1 MPLIFLNRYFHPD
14 HSATS
19 QMLSDL
25 AFALAAEGRSVH
37 VLTSRLRYDDP
48 AAVLPASETIDG
60 VTVTRLWTSRFGR
73 SNLLGRAVD
82 YATFYLSAGIALARL
97 ARPGDT
103 VIAKTDPPM
112 LAVLTT
118 PIAHWRGAKAVSWM
132 QDLFPEVA
140 EASGMF
146 SGLAA
151 WLAWLL
157 RRLRSRS
164 LRKADRTV
172 AIGAVMGQ
180 RLVAL
185 GAPRERIVVSPN
197 WADGTIVTS
206 IEHSMN
212 SLRRGWGLS
221 GQFVVAYSGNLGRV
235 HDAGTILAAV
245 LKVAESKPA
254 RPVIWLF
261 IGGGAGTAP
270 LQARIPAALAG
281 AVRFL
286 PYQPRARLAE
296 SLSAADVHLVSL
308 RPEFEGLIVP
318 SKFYGIAAAGRPAL
332 FIGDPEGEIATV
344 LKSSGCGLTVAQGD
358 GDALAKAVLDLSA
371 DPERCQAMG
380 ARARALFEREYDKLI
395 AVATWRRLLASL
407 EAETSGVS

>member
-48 AAVLPASETIDG
+48 AAVLPASEVIDG

-73 SNLLGRAVD
+73 SNLLGRAID

-97 ARPGDT
+97 AGPGDT

-118 PIAHWRGAKAVSWM
+118 PIAHWRGAMAVSWL
-132 QDLFPEVA
+132 QDVFPEVV

-146 SGLAA
+146 RGRMGWLPRLLQGLRQGS
-151 WLAWLL
+151 L
-157 RRLRSRS
+157 RR
-164 LRKADRTV
+164 ADRTV
-172 AIGAVMGQ
+172 AIGTRMEERLKSLGVPQDRVAV
-180 RLVAL
+180 
-185 GAPRERIVVSPN
+185 IPN
-197 WADGTIVTS
+197 WADGALVS
-206 IEHSMN
+206 PIEHSMN
-212 SLRRGWGLS
+212 SLRRDWGLS

-235 HDAGTILAAV
+235 HDAGTILAAILRV
-245 LKVAESKPA
+245 TEAKPF

-261 IGGGAGTAP
+261 IGGGAGSAP
-270 LQARIPAALAG
+270 LRARIPASLAG

-286 PYQPRARLAE
+286 PYQPRERLAK

-318 SKFYGIAAAGRPAL
+318 SKFYGIAAAGRPTL

-344 LKSSGCGLTVAQGD
+344 LKSSASGLTVAQGD
-358 GDALAKAVLDLSA
+358 GDALARAVLDLSA

-380 ARARALFEREYDKLI
+380 ARARALFEREYDKPI
-395 AVATWRRLLASL
+395 AVERWRRLLASL
-407 EAETSGVS
+407 ESQNADVS